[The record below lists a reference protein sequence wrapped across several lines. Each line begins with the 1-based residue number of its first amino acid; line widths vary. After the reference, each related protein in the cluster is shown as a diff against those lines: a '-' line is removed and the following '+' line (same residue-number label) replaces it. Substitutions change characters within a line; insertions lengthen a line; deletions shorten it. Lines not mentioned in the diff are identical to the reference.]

1 MLPVVTTA
9 AADRD
14 IRRAHTWWS
23 VNREAAPHLFVEEL
37 AAAFALLA
45 ASPLIGRSYRTRAVR
60 GVRRIL
66 MRATRYHVYYVPE
79 ASRVVVLAV
88 WGAVRAQRPSLRRV

>member
-1 MLPVVTTA
+1 MLPVVTTP

-14 IRRAHTWWS
+14 IRRAHDWWS
-23 VNREAAPHLFVEEL
+23 SNRPAAPRLFAEEL
-37 AAAFALLA
+37 AAAFDLLA
-45 ASPLIGRSYRTRAVR
+45 ASPLIGRSHRTRAVR

-79 ASRVVVLAV
+79 ESRVVVLAV
-88 WGAVRAQRPSLRRV
+88 WGAVRVQRPRLRQV

>member
-1 MLPVVTTA
+1 MLPVVTTP

-14 IRRAHTWWS
+14 IRRAHAWWG
-23 VNREAAPHLFVEEL
+23 VNREVAPHLFAEEL

-45 ASPLIGRSYRTRAVR
+45 ASPLIGRSYRTGAVR

-66 MRATRYHVYYVPE
+66 MRATRYHVYYVPT

-88 WGAVRAQRPSLRRV
+88 WAAVRAQRPPLRRA

>member
-1 MLPVVTTA
+1 MLPVVTTP

-14 IRRAHTWWS
+14 IRRAHAWWS
-23 VNREAAPHLFVEEL
+23 TNRSGAARLFAEEL
-37 AAAFALLA
+37 AAAFDLLA
-45 ASPLIGRSYRTRAVR
+45 ASPLIGRSYRSRAVR

-79 ASRVVVLAV
+79 ASRIVVLAV
-88 WGAVRAQRPSLRRV
+88 WGAVRAQRPRLRSV

>member
-1 MLPVVTTA
+1 MLPVVTTP
-9 AADRD
+9 AADDD
-14 IRRAHTWWS
+14 IRRAHEWWS
-23 VNREAAPHLFVEEL
+23 GNRAMAPDLFVEEI

-45 ASPLIGRSYRTRAVR
+45 ASPMIGRRYRNRAVR

-79 ASRVVVLAV
+79 ASRIVVLAV
-88 WGAVRAQRPSLRRV
+88 WGAVRGQRPRLRSV

>member
-1 MLPVVTTA
+1 MLPVVTTP

-14 IRRAHTWWS
+14 IRRAHAWWS

-45 ASPLIGRSYRTRAVR
+45 ASPLIGRSFRSRAVR

-66 MRATRYHVYYVPE
+66 MRATRHHVYYVPE

-88 WGAVRAQRPSLRRV
+88 WGAIRAQRPPLRRV